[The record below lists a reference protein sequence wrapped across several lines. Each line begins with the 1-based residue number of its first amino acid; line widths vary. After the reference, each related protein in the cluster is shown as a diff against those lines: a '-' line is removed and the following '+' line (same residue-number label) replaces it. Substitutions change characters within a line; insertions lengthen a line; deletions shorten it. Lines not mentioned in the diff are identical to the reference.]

1 MDKVFKAEKPDYVFH
16 LAANSDIQASAQN
29 PVIEYENTYST
40 TFHLLE
46 AMRVNGVKKFFFAS
60 TSAVYGDKTCLLNE
74 KTAELMPIS
83 YYGGAKLGSEGI
95 ISSYTYMN
103 DMSVLMF
110 RFPNV
115 IGPRLTHGAVFD
127 FMKRLRENPKEL
139 TILGDGHQTKPYI
152 YVLDLVD
159 AIMKFKDVGQG
170 ITLYNVGVEGA
181 TSVTR
186 IAEIIV
192 EKMGLKD
199 VAFKYTG
206 GRGGWKGDVPKF
218 QYDLGKIHAAG
229 WQAKYSSDENLNTP
243 LVSVVMATFN
253 EEPDMVTKAISS
265 ILCQTYSNL
274 ELFILDDSTK
284 EETIH
289 AIDNMS
295 KDLRVKVVRKG
306 NRMGFVPALNE
317 GIRLSNGKYIARMD
331 GDDFSLPERLELE
344 VEYMEKNPNVAV
356 LGGFINIMDENEN
369 ITGERLYPANG
380 KKLAVYRSPVAHPT
394 VLMRSELAKN
404 GFSYNEKLKKAEDLD
419 LWLRY
424 LVHGYKIHN
433 LQTKVLNYRVP
444 TNLANK
450 RGREQFTTAF
460 AIRKANFSWHY
471 PLFSLLSFC
480 AGFMLAHAPKTIFE
494 KVYTKENSKVLRS
507 GGGCK
512 CRVIY
517 RINLTTDFEEE
528 LVA

>member
-1 MDKVFKAEKPDYVFH
+1 MKALIAGGAGFIGSHLTDVLLAEGNNVVCIDNFFIGTKKNIEHLKSNPHYKFYEQNINDVEALDKVFKAEKPDYVFH

-103 DMSVLMF
+103 NMSVLMF

-192 EKMGLKD
+192 EKMGVKD

-218 QYDLGKIHAAG
+218 QYDLSKIHAAG
-229 WQAKYSSDENLNTP
+229 WKASHNSDEAVALTVEMNL
-243 LVSVVMATFN
+243 
-253 EEPDMVTKAISS
+253 
-265 ILCQTYSNL
+265 
-274 ELFILDDSTK
+274 
-284 EETIH
+284 
-289 AIDNMS
+289 
-295 KDLRVKVVRKG
+295 
-306 NRMGFVPALNE
+306 
-317 GIRLSNGKYIARMD
+317 
-331 GDDFSLPERLELE
+331 
-344 VEYMEKNPNVAV
+344 KN
-356 LGGFINIMDENEN
+356 
-369 ITGERLYPANG
+369 
-380 KKLAVYRSPVAHPT
+380 
-394 VLMRSELAKN
+394 
-404 GFSYNEKLKKAEDLD
+404 
-419 LWLRY
+419 
-424 LVHGYKIHN
+424 
-433 LQTKVLNYRVP
+433 
-444 TNLANK
+444 
-450 RGREQFTTAF
+450 
-460 AIRKANFSWHY
+460 
-471 PLFSLLSFC
+471 
-480 AGFMLAHAPKTIFE
+480 
-494 KVYTKENSKVLRS
+494 
-507 GGGCK
+507 
-512 CRVIY
+512 
-517 RINLTTDFEEE
+517 
-528 LVA
+528 